1 MRGERSS
8 NQDRK
13 GFGTLLHQEGMV
25 GRSKKGAAEERG
37 GDLRR
42 FVQAEIDIV
51 EGDFYMQEG
60 TEPVDLDHVFN
71 RKNVEFICYSV
82 SREMMHCICLP

>member
-1 MRGERSS
+1 MLIWVPIIIVFISASFIFGEITRHRSGGGVRGERSS

-60 TEPVDLDHVFN
+60 TEP
-71 RKNVEFICYSV
+71 
-82 SREMMHCICLP
+82 